1 MLSEENRVANGPFDV
16 SEVGQLRPYIDF
28 GAIRLAPNKNV
39 KLRAELDEKSKKVVA
54 ITVLYPE
61 STLQLQAF
69 AAPKLS
75 GIWEDSLEPIQN
87 SVSKQGGT
95 SEVKNGLVGSE
106 VRARMPIQVDG
117 KQGFRDSIFI
127 GVDGPRW
134 MLRGVI
140 YGKAAADSA
149 EYQTLIEMFRS
160 TVVDRGNIPLP
171 PNELLPL
178 SLPQGQGKDS
188 E

>member
-1 MLSEENRVANGPFDV
+1 MLSEENRASGGPFDV

-28 GAIRLAPNKNV
+28 GSLRLAPNQDI
-39 KLRAELDEKSKKVVA
+39 KLRAELDEKTKKVVA
-54 ITVLYPE
+54 LTVMFQE

-69 AAPKLS
+69 AAPKS
-75 GIWEDSLEPIQN
+75 AGIWQDALEPIQN
-87 SVSKQGGT
+87 SLTKQGGT
-95 SEVKNGLVGSE
+95 VELRNGLVGQE
-106 VRARMPIQVDG
+106 IRADIPIEANG
-117 KQGFRDSIFI
+117 KKTMRSSIFI

-140 YGKAAADSA
+140 YGKAANDADQ
-149 EYQTLIEMFRS
+149 YQKVIGIFRS
-160 TVVDRGNIPLP
+160 TVVDRGNVPLP

-178 SLPQGQGKDS
+178 RLPENQAESS